1 MNKLTKITKRQDIA
15 VVSSRVLAEQLGKR
29 HDNVIRDI
37 EEIIKNSTT
46 KISILLN
53 EYSSNLRA
61 TQDLTNSDLRTL
73 KNENI
78 CFIKTKYKASN
89 GKMNPEYLITKKGF
103 VLYTFNIQGYN
114 DFKLAYIND
123 FEKMEKIISNKNNP
137 EWLTVE
143 KHSKA
148 VRKIETDTIKNLIE
162 YAKAQG
168 SKNANRLYIVYSS
181 LINRLMGIS
190 ERDSISPLERLQL
203 AQLEN
208 IINRT
213 INNGMKQGK
222 NYKDIYTD
230 CQKIGNESIELIK
243 FNPVLVN

>member
-1 MNKLTKITKRQDIA
+1 
-15 VVSSRVLAEQLGKR
+15 
-29 HDNVIRDI
+29 
-37 EEIIKNSTT
+37 
-46 KISILLN
+46 
-53 EYSSNLRA
+53 
-61 TQDLTNSDLRTL
+61 
-73 KNENI
+73 
-78 CFIKTKYKASN
+78 
-89 GKMNPEYLITKKGF
+89 MNPEYLITKKGF

-114 DFKLAYIND
+114 DYKINYINE
-123 FEKMEKIISNKNNP
+123 FNRMEKIISNKNNP
-137 EWLTVE
+137 EWLAVE

-203 AQLEN
+203 TQLEN

-213 INNGMKQGK
+213 INNGMKEGK
-222 NYKDIYTD
+222 NYKDIYID

-243 FNPVLVN
+243 FNPVLVD

>member
-29 HDNVIRDI
+29 HSDVLESIEKILTDGNIRSL
-37 EEIIKNSTT
+37 KS
-46 KISILLN
+46 K
-53 EYSSNLRA
+53 
-61 TQDLTNSDLRTL
+61 DLTNSNMRSLRTG
-73 KNENI
+73 ETI
-78 CFIKTKYKASN
+78 YFIESRYKDKK
-89 GKMNPEYLITKKGF
+89 GEYRKEYLLTKDGF
-103 VLYTFNIQGYN
+103 TLYMFNIQGYN
-114 DFKLAYIND
+114 EYKINYINE
-123 FEKMEKIISNKNNP
+123 FNRMEKIISNKNNP
-137 EWLTVE
+137 EWLAVE
-143 KHSKA
+143 KHSKT

-203 AQLEN
+203 TQLEN

-213 INNGMKQGK
+213 INNGMKGGK

-243 FNPVLVN
+243 FNPVLVD

>member
-29 HDNVIRDI
+29 HSDVLESIEKILTDGNIRSL
-37 EEIIKNSTT
+37 KNKDLT
-46 KISILLN
+46 
-53 EYSSNLRA
+53 SSNMR
-61 TQDLTNSDLRTL
+61 SLRTG
-73 KNENI
+73 ETI
-78 CFIKTKYKASN
+78 YFIESRYKDKK
-89 GKMNPEYLITKKGF
+89 GEYRKEYLLTKDGF
-103 VLYTFNIQGYN
+103 TLYMFNIQGYN
-114 DFKLAYIND
+114 DYKINYINE
-123 FEKMEKIISNKNNP
+123 FNRMEKIISNKNNP
-137 EWLTVE
+137 EWLAVE

-168 SKNANRLYIVYSS
+168 SKNANRLYIVYSN

-190 ERDSISPLERLQL
+190 ERDSINPLERLQL

-208 IINRT
+208 IINKT
-213 INNGMKQGK
+213 INNGMKGGK
-222 NYKDIYTD
+222 NYKDIYID

-243 FNPVLVN
+243 FNPVLVD